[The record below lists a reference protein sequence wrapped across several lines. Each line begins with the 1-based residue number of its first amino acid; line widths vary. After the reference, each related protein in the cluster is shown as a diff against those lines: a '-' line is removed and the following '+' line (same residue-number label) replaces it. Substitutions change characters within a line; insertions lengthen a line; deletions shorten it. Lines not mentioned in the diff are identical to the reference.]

1 MCLAPTKMPIFKK
14 ISALVSGAKGM
25 PHFILKPSSGL
36 KKQSSQKRRE
46 KGGGEEEGFGFEV
59 LRGNCKY

>member
-1 MCLAPTKMPIFKK
+1 
-14 ISALVSGAKGM
+14 M

-36 KKQSSQKRRE
+36 EKQPSQKRRE

-59 LRGNCKY
+59 LRGNYKY